1 LVGVQDWGI
10 IIIVDS
16 WSAINR
22 WRWQWEGEGERHET
36 INMMCVGG
44 DLVLVA
50 KEEAQAQG

>member
-1 LVGVQDWGI
+1 MGVQDWGI